1 MVSDLK
7 RIIDQ
12 ICRDRG
18 FDKKLLIEA
27 IEEAVQSAAKKKL
40 GSRRDIEVR
49 FNEEFG
55 EVEVFQFRTVVEEVA
70 DEQTE
75 IGFAEAKALDPEVQ
89 LEDELGEKMENIEE
103 LGRIA
108 AQSAKQVIIH
118 KMKDAE
124 QDVIFEMFKDRKGEI
139 VSGIVQR
146 FERGNMVINLGR
158 TDAILPRDQ
167 QIPKRSFKQGDRIR
181 AYLDDVREN
190 ARDSQLVLS
199 RTCNDFLAKLFAM
212 EVPEIAEGIVEIMGV
227 SREPGFRAKIAV
239 SSLETDVDPVGAC
252 VGMKGSRVQNVVQE
266 LQGERID
273 IVPWSPDPAKY
284 VYNALAPAHVSM
296 VMADEEAKTLLVVV
310 PNDQLS
316 LAIGRQGQ
324 NVRLASR
331 LLGWRIDVKS
341 EQRYANL
348 EDPGY
353 QSLLAINGIEEP
365 LADQLLARGVFSIEK
380 LVEAAVDDLIV
391 IRSIDEEQAQYL
403 IDTATKM
410 VSEGVTTASFSDESE
425 VDDESDDAGIGNVE
439 PGDADGN
446 ITKKIADTEPVAG
459 AEVTDAE
466 EESAGAES
474 VAKEEG
480 TDAEE
485 ESAGAESV
493 VKEEGTDAE
502 EESAGTESVVKEEG
516 TDAEEESAGT
526 ESVTEEDVTD
536 AAEEEKSK

>member
-1 MVSDLK
+1 MVSDLG

-27 IEEAVQSAAKKKL
+27 IEEAVESAAKKKL
-40 GSRRDIEVR
+40 GARRDIEVR

-55 EVEVFQFRTVVEEVA
+55 EVEVFQFRTVVETVE

-75 IGFAEAKALDPEVQ
+75 ISISDAKALDPEVQ
-89 LEDELGEKMENIEE
+89 LEDELGEKMENIED

-146 FERGNMVINLGR
+146 FERGNMVVNLGR

-167 QIPKRSFKQGDRIR
+167 QIPKRSFNQGDRIR

-199 RTCNDFLAKLFAM
+199 RTCNDFLAKLFTM

-296 VMADEEAKTLLVVV
+296 VMADEDAKTLLVVV

-348 EDPGY
+348 KEPGY
-353 QSLLAINGIEEP
+353 QSLLAIKGIEEP
-365 LADQLLARGVFSIEK
+365 LADQLLGRGVFSVEK
-380 LVEAAVDDLIV
+380 LAEAAIDDLIV
-391 IRSIDEEQAQYL
+391 IRSIDEEQAKFL
-403 IDTATKM
+403 IDTAAQM
-410 VSEGVTTASFSDESE
+410 IAEGQDSESFGEKQEEDDLEGDNVAS
-425 VDDESDDAGIGNVE
+425 GNIVE
-439 PGDADGN
+439 PTVKDNDVDEEVSGNEADPEE
-446 ITKKIADTEPVAG
+446 TVAEPV
-459 AEVTDAE
+459 E
-466 EESAGAES
+466 E
-474 VAKEEG
+474 AKE
-480 TDAEE
+480 
-485 ESAGAESV
+485 
-493 VKEEGTDAE
+493 
-502 EESAGTESVVKEEG
+502 
-516 TDAEEESAGT
+516 
-526 ESVTEEDVTD
+526 
-536 AAEEEKSK
+536 